1 MVPRM
6 TQAHPDI
13 IPFPGRTTTPAPVAV
28 TVETPPPVLIVT
40 SDSSLADSLAHDL
53 RSAGFEAQTVDS
65 VDAALQAMLA
75 STPEVCFVG
84 PLRDHDTAGQLAGTI
99 QQRGWAT
106 QVVCTASESFD
117 DVPSHLT
124 AAIGIELLAVPY
136 AADFLKLTVSAA
148 CQRSRS
154 QNEIKRLRRQLCNRN
169 LRDMVGQSPAMQQL
183 RQGVQQMAD
192 HNAPVLLAGEAGSGL
207 DLVAQ
212 GIHDASRRAHRPFVT
227 IDCSVHSA
235 ETLEQELFGIASS
248 AGSPRQ
254 AGRFEQADGGTLLLD
269 NVHCIALPLQRKL
282 ATVLREQRF
291 EHDRTGDRVRID
303 VRVILGTSVDL
314 DELMARGLFR
324 SELHQDAASHRI
336 DVPSLRSRPE
346 DIAALAEFALRKIA
360 AREGLAPRSLTMD
373 ALHVLQGYQWP
384 GNLRELESVIERA
397 CTIDSSR
404 RLTAALLEPWM
415 TVTASDD
422 VPCGLTLQEM
432 ERRLIETTFA
442 RFAGNR
448 EKTAKALQIGI
459 RTLSG
464 KLRDY
469 GYPPRGGPGSNAKP
483 WVPVAAPFDEVA
495 AEQRAA

>member
-13 IPFPGRTTTPAPVAV
+13 IPFPGRPTSTPVAI
-28 TVETPPPVLIVT
+28 TTEATLPVLIVT
-40 SDSSLADSLAHDL
+40 ADGALTEQLTADL
-53 RSAGFEAQTVDS
+53 NSAGFPVQAVDT
-65 VDAALQAMLA
+65 VDAALQLMLTA
-75 STPEVCFVG
+75 TPEVCIIG
-84 PLRDHDTAGQLAGTI
+84 PLSNGQTAGQLASTI

-106 QVVCTASESFD
+106 QLLCTATDPVS
-117 DVPSHLT
+117 DVPSMLSST
-124 AAIGIELLAVPY
+124 IGIELLPVPC
-136 AADFLKLTVSAA
+136 AKNFLNLMVTSA

-183 RQGVQQMAD
+183 RQSVQQMAD
-192 HNAPVLLAGEAGSGL
+192 HNSSVLLVGEAGSGI

-235 ETLEQELFGIASS
+235 ETLEQELFGIAASG
-248 AGSPRQ
+248 GSPRQ
-254 AGRFEQADGGTLLLD
+254 PGRFEQADGGTLLLD

-282 ATVLREQRF
+282 ATVLKEQKF

-303 VRVILGTSVDL
+303 VRVVFGTSVDL
-314 DELMARGLFR
+314 DELVARGLFR
-324 SELHQDAASHRI
+324 AELQQDAAPHRLEI
-336 DVPSLRSRPE
+336 PSLRSRPE
-346 DIAALAEFALRKIA
+346 DIAALSENALRKVA
-360 AREGLAPRSLTMD
+360 AREGLAPRSLTLD
-373 ALHVLQGYQWP
+373 ALHLLQSYQWP

-397 CTIDSSR
+397 CMMDSSR

-415 TVTASDD
+415 TVTATDD

-483 WVPVAAPFDEVA
+483 WAPTAVPFNDV

>member
-13 IPFPGRTTTPAPVAV
+13 IPFPGRPTTVAPVAV
-28 TVETPPPVLIVT
+28 TPEAPPPVLIV
-40 SDSSLADSLAHDL
+40 SADSSLTDSLATDL
-53 RSAGFEAQTVDS
+53 RSAGFEVQTADS
-65 VDAALQAMLA
+65 VDTALQSMLT
-75 STPEVCFVG
+75 STPEVCLVG
-84 PLRDHDTAGQLAGTI
+84 PLASGETAGQLAGTI

-106 QVVCTASESFD
+106 QLICTTSDSTN
-117 DVPSHLT
+117 DVPSILSST
-124 AAIGIELLAVPY
+124 IGIELLAVPY
-136 AADFLKLTVSAA
+136 AANFLTLMVTAA

-183 RQGVQQMAD
+183 RQSVQQMAD
-192 HNAPVLLAGEAGSGL
+192 HNTAVLLVGETGSGL

-235 ETLEQELFGIASS
+235 ETLEQELFGIAASG
-248 AGSPRQ
+248 GSPRQ
-254 AGRFEQADGGTLLLD
+254 PGRFEQADGGTLLLD
-269 NVHCIALPLQRKL
+269 NVNCIALPLQRKL
-282 ATVLREQRF
+282 AMVLREQRF

-303 VRVILGTSVDL
+303 VRVVLGTSVDL
-314 DELMARGLFR
+314 DELIARGLFR
-324 SELHQDAASHRI
+324 SELCQDAACNRI

-346 DIAALAEFALRKIA
+346 DIAALSEFALRKLA

-373 ALHVLQGYQWP
+373 ALHLLQSYQWP

-483 WVPVAAPFDEVA
+483 WVPVAAPYDEVA

>member
-13 IPFPGRTTTPAPVAV
+13 IPFPGRPAPAAPVVA
-28 TVETPPPVLIVT
+28 TVEAPPPVLIVSADGALT
-40 SDSSLADSLAHDL
+40 EQLATDL
-53 RSAGFEAQTVDS
+53 KAAGYCVQSTDS
-65 VDAALQAMLA
+65 VDTALQSMLTA
-75 STPEVCFVG
+75 TPEVCFVG
-84 PLRDHDTAGQLAGTI
+84 PLAAGETAGQLASTI

-106 QVVCTASESFD
+106 QIICTATELVNE
-117 DVPSHLT
+117 VPSLLSST
-124 AAIGIELLAVPY
+124 IGIELLALPY
-136 AADFLKLTVSAA
+136 ATNFLSLMVTAA

-183 RQGVQQMAD
+183 RQSVQQMAD
-192 HNAPVLLAGEAGSGL
+192 HNAPVLLVGEAGSGIE
-207 DLVAQ
+207 LVAQ

-235 ETLEQELFGIASS
+235 ETLEQELFGIA
-248 AGSPRQ
+248 AAGGSPRQ
-254 AGRFEQADGGTLLLD
+254 PGRFEQADGGTLLLD

-282 ATVLREQRF
+282 AIVLKEQKF

-303 VRVILGTSVDL
+303 VRVAFGTSVDL
-314 DELMARGLFR
+314 DELIARGLFR
-324 SELHQDAASHRI
+324 AELQSEAAQNRI
-336 DVPSLRSRPE
+336 EIAALRDRPE
-346 DIAALAEFALRKIA
+346 DIAALAENALRKVA
-360 AREGLAPRSLTMD
+360 AREGLAPRSLTLD
-373 ALHVLQGYQWP
+373 ALHMLQGYQWP

-397 CTIDSSR
+397 CMMDSSR
-404 RLTAALLEPWM
+404 RLTAAQLEPWM
-415 TVTASDD
+415 NVTANDD

-483 WVPVAAPFDEVA
+483 WAPTAVPFNDTA

>member
-13 IPFPGRTTTPAPVAV
+13 IPFPGRPTTTAPVTAA
-28 TVETPPPVLIVT
+28 VETPPPVLIV
-40 SDSSLADSLAHDL
+40 SADSSLTDSLSQSL
-53 RSAGFEAQTVDS
+53 RTTGIEVQCVDS
-65 VDAALQAMLA
+65 VDAALQAMLV

-84 PLRDHDTAGQLAGTI
+84 PLANGDAAGQLAATI

-106 QVVCTASESFD
+106 QLICTGAEAFD
-117 DVPSHLT
+117 DVSPSLI
-124 AAIGIELLAVPY
+124 AAIGIELLAVPCEPN
-136 AADFLKLTVSAA
+136 FLKLTVTSA

-183 RQGVQQMAD
+183 RQSVQQMAD
-192 HNAPVLLAGEAGSGL
+192 HNAAVLLVGETGSGIE
-207 DLVAQ
+207 LVAQ

-235 ETLEQELFGIASS
+235 ETLEQELFGIAASG
-248 AGSPRQ
+248 GSPRQ
-254 AGRFEQADGGTLLLD
+254 PGRFEQADGGTLLLD

-282 ATVLREQRF
+282 ALVLREQRF

-303 VRVILGTSVDL
+303 VRVVLGTSVDL

-324 SELHQDAASHRI
+324 SELHQDAAMHRI

-373 ALHVLQGYQWP
+373 ALHVLQGYEWP

-464 KLRDY
+464 KLREY

-483 WVPVAAPFDEVA
+483 WVPATTPFEDVV